1 MIQLHLDDS
10 NKIWK
15 DKRIK
20 PEGKII
26 YSYLHSKGFEGK
38 ITKLNVG
45 ELQAYVKISNKG
57 LKNNLKALEFCEY
70 LLYREYDTGMY
81 TIKLLG

>member
-1 MIQLHLDDS
+1 MKLHLDDS

-45 ELQAYVKISNKG
+45 EL
-57 LKNNLKALEFCEY
+57 
-70 LLYREYDTGMY
+70 
-81 TIKLLG
+81 

>member
-1 MIQLHLDDS
+1 MIKLHLDES

-26 YSYLHSKGFEGK
+26 YSYLHSKRFEGK
-38 ITKLNVG
+38 IIKLNVG
-45 ELQAYVKISNKG
+45 ELQPYVRISNKG
-57 LKNNLKALEFCEY
+57 LENNLTTLDYCKY
-70 LLYREYDTGMY
+70 LQYRQYDIGMY
-81 TIKLLG
+81 AIQLLG

>member
-1 MIQLHLDDS
+1 MIKLHLDDS
-10 NKIWK
+10 NRIWR

-26 YSYLHSKGFEGK
+26 YSYLHSKRFEGK

-45 ELQAYVKISNKG
+45 ELQTYVRISNKG
-57 LKNNLKALEFCEY
+57 LRNNLMALDSCKY
-70 LLYREYDTGMY
+70 LQYREYDTGMY
-81 TIKLLG
+81 AIQLLG

>member
-1 MIQLHLDDS
+1 MTKLHLDDS

-26 YSYLHSKGFEGK
+26 YSYIYSKGFEGN
-38 ITKLNVG
+38 ITNLNVG
-45 ELQAYVKISNKG
+45 ELQSYISISNKG
-57 LKNNLKALEFCEY
+57 LINNLKVLEFCKY
-70 LLYREYDTGMY
+70 LLYREYDAGMY